1 MRTRAL
7 AERLAAFLVNA
18 SNARSLDSDSFPRQQ
33 TSRRSANTHQP
44 AASGVPLLGPL
55 PDSPPPTPTSVPGL
69 SAADPGRQ
77 KRSGIT
83 EGDDWPWTAVG
94 PTRRNSRWRTPM
106 RWFDSANRI
115 LPESTHSNAGL
126 SIGASGSPIALAQS
140 EDGLSQSGSRASNR

>member
-55 PDSPPPTPTSVPGL
+55 PDPPPPHSNFGSRPVGGRPRKTEAESRKATTGL
-69 SAADPGRQ
+69 GRLLALQ
-77 KRSGIT
+77 G
-83 EGDDWPWTAVG
+83 A
-94 PTRRNSRWRTPM
+94 TPM
-106 RWFDSANRI
+106 ADSRWFDSANLI
-115 LPESTHSNAGL
+115 LSESTHSNAGL
-126 SIGASGSPIALAQS
+126 SIGASGSPIALAQL
-140 EDGLSQSGSRASNR
+140 EDWLSQSGSRPSSR